1 MVSWLVAGISYRG
14 GADSAYSWPTS
25 SWSTCFK
32 GFILKYQ
39 RIQNLSSIWHYI
51 GTGLHGY
58 THRRIYWLR
67 APNEINTYSRNDM
80 KDTNPKLINKQYL
93 RYFLLIDYNVED
105 LVKPEDRDSF
115 EVKMILPSLT
125 QDPKNT
131 PIIGTD
137 ILNNNTILREK
148 V

>member
-1 MVSWLVAGISYRG
+1 
-14 GADSAYSWPTS
+14 
-25 SWSTCFK
+25 
-32 GFILKYQ
+32 
-39 RIQNLSSIWHYI
+39 
-51 GTGLHGY
+51 
-58 THRRIYWLR
+58 
-67 APNEINTYSRNDM
+67 M